1 MVADL
6 KLAVTGGTGFVG
18 GRLIELALAAGQ
30 EIRALT
36 RRPQPPRD
44 CVTWVEGALD
54 KAHSLDRLV
63 EGADAVIHVAG
74 VINAPDP
81 AGFEAA
87 NVTGTSAVLAAAEK
101 AKVGRFVHVSSLAA
115 REPKLSAYG
124 ASKAGSEAL
133 ISASS
138 LPCAIVRPPAVY
150 GPGDR
155 EMLDLFRMAKRG
167 FVLLPPGGRLSVIHA
182 DDLSRLLLALADPAA
197 PKGLLVEPDDGRH
210 RGWSHE
216 EFGQALGRAVGR
228 QVKTLSTPRPILGI
242 VSRLDRLVRG
252 GKAKLTADRIAYFC
266 HPDWMVDPGRGAPET
281 LWRPQIETEQG
292 LFETAEWYRRQGWL

>member
-1 MVADL
+1 MVAPL
-6 KLAVTGGTGFVG
+6 KLAITGATGFVG
-18 GRLIELALAAGQ
+18 GRLLELALNGDHQ
-30 EIRALT
+30 VRALT
-36 RRPQPPRD
+36 RRPQPKREG
-44 CVTWVEGALD
+44 VTWVEGALD
-54 KAHSLDRLV
+54 KPDSLDRLI

-74 VINAPDP
+74 VINAPDA
-81 AGFEAA
+81 AGFEAG

-101 AKVGRFVHVSSLAA
+101 AKVRRFVHVSSLAA

-133 ISASS
+133 VAASKLS
-138 LPCAIVRPPAVY
+138 SAIVRPPAVY

-182 DDLSRLLLALADPAA
+182 DDLSRLLLALADPTA

-216 EFGQALGRAVGR
+216 EFGLALGRALGR
-228 QVKTLSTPRPILGI
+228 RVATFSTPRPIL
-242 VSRLDRLVRG
+242 SLFSKADRLIRRG
-252 GKAKLTADRIAYFC
+252 RAKLTADRVAYFC
-266 HPDWMVDPGRGAPET
+266 HPDWMVDPGRGAPEN
-281 LWRPQIETEQG
+281 LWKPGIDTEEG
-292 LFETAEWYRRQGWL
+292 LADTAKWYREKGWL

>member
-6 KLAVTGGTGFVG
+6 NLAITGGTGFVG
-18 GRLIELALAAGQ
+18 GRLIELALAGGHKV
-30 EIRALT
+30 RALT
-36 RRPQPPRD
+36 RKPQSPRD
-44 CVTWVEGALD
+44 GVTWIDGALD
-54 KAHSLDRLV
+54 KPDSLDRLA
-63 EGADAVIHVAG
+63 EGADALIHVAG
-74 VINAPDP
+74 VINAPDA
-81 AGFEAA
+81 AGFEAG

-101 AKVGRFVHVSSLAA
+101 AGIGRFIHVSSLAA

-133 ISASS
+133 VGASS
-138 LPCAIVRPPAVY
+138 LPSAIVRPPAVY

-155 EMLDLFRMAKRG
+155 EMLELFRMAKRG

-182 DDLSRLLLALADPAA
+182 DDLARLLLALADPNA

-228 QVKTLSTPRPILGI
+228 RVATFSTPRPVLTIF
-242 VSRLDRLVRG
+242 SRLDRIVRR
-252 GKAKLTADRIAYFC
+252 GKAKLTADRVAYFC

-281 LWRPQIETEQG
+281 LWRPQIETDKG
-292 LFETAEWYRRQGWL
+292 LAETAIWYRRQGWL